1 MRQATF
7 FLYTLLVYGQNTQ
20 LLGLFQPLTIKNL
33 FSKFLTKISLLSI
46 SFLPFIPPGS
56 SARTRKCCFLAFTSP
71 HSQKSFIFW
80 ICSFVFN
87 FLDMNRICTLNNL
100 SCFRHLDE
108 AQVICSEADLRAALI
123 QRNQDVVSILS
134 DNPSDLKILEDM
146 LKGPLSEDNTEM
158 IVYCPFA
165 PFNHTYEIIEEFFE
179 EVEDGWTGNSPFC
192 VNFCAH
198 NCVPGVLLSLPCL
211 VDSLKFDHVIYY
223 PGAESDPEKVAS
235 LSNLALQDFFLLD
248 QGFVSTT
255 EDER

>member
-1 MRQATF
+1 
-7 FLYTLLVYGQNTQ
+7 
-20 LLGLFQPLTIKNL
+20 
-33 FSKFLTKISLLSI
+33 
-46 SFLPFIPPGS
+46 
-56 SARTRKCCFLAFTSP
+56 
-71 HSQKSFIFW
+71 
-80 ICSFVFN
+80 
-87 FLDMNRICTLNNL
+87 MNRICTLNNL

-108 AQVICSEADLRAALI
+108 AQVICSEADLRAALV

-158 IVYCPFA
+158 VVYCPFA

-179 EVEDGWTGNSPFC
+179 QVEDGWTGNSPFC
-192 VNFCAH
+192 VNFYAH

>member
-1 MRQATF
+1 M
-7 FLYTLLVYGQNTQ
+7 
-20 LLGLFQPLTIKNL
+20 
-33 FSKFLTKISLLSI
+33 
-46 SFLPFIPPGS
+46 
-56 SARTRKCCFLAFTSP
+56 
-71 HSQKSFIFW
+71 
-80 ICSFVFN
+80 
-87 FLDMNRICTLNNL
+87 

-108 AQVICSEADLRAALI
+108 AQVICSEADLRAALV

-158 IVYCPFA
+158 VVYCPFA

-192 VNFCAH
+192 VNFYAH

-248 QGFVSTT
+248 QGCVSMA